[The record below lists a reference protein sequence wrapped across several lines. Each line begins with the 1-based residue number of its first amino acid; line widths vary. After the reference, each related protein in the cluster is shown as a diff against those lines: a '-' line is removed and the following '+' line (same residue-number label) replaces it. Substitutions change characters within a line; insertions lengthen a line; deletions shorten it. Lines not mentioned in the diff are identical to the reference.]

1 MTMEVQL
8 LDRDGKFLCILNND
22 SALFGA
28 YPVEDN
34 MRLHVGLIFPHLEI
48 LFIEAVEKQ
57 DSFSI

>member
-22 SALFGA
+22 SALLGA

-34 MRLHVGLIFPHLEI
+34 MRLHVGLIFPHHEI